1 MPSLDQWG
9 SFIANVGIPMGILFV
24 VLWYVRMMTQKI
36 MDMAERRESRNVE
49 RVDQLV
55 TKLLGV
61 SVDTTKAINVLAD
74 KIHDLEHKLDSDKK
88 EK

>member
-36 MDMAERRESRNVE
+36 MDMSERRESRNIE

-74 KIHDLEHKLDSDKK
+74 KIHDLEHSITKK
-88 EK
+88 ET